1 MPETRAKILNGQSL
15 SGEIDLRGYRLTAIQ
30 YPSAWTAAD
39 LSVQA
44 ASKPGG
50 SFGEVFVDTGN
61 GTGAALAIDAAASQ
75 VTFLNNEVFV
85 GDCVIKLRSGP
96 VGVPVNQGADR
107 DITLILSTL
116 AV

>member
-30 YPSAWTAAD
+30 FPSAWTAAD

-44 ASKPGG
+44 SAAPGG
-50 SFGEVFVDTGN
+50 TYGEVFVDTGN
-61 GTGAALAIDAAASQ
+61 GTGAALAVDAAASQ
-75 VTFLNNEVFV
+75 VTFLNAQTFV
-85 GDCVIKLRSGP
+85 GDCCIKLRSGP

-107 DITLILSTL
+107 DLILILSTL
-116 AV
+116 SV